1 MLWQIIFLAAG
12 ILSLIYY
19 SVICITLKK
28 WDSTFSR
35 FWLVTGIIE
44 VAGSGLTVRYG
55 MPCIVELMIGIG
67 VCLLLAS
74 EIGIIH
80 GMHAGRSEIT
90 DEIKEKS
97 PEKNQNKNQDK
108 NLARREPEVRWII
121 VLGAQVQGRRI
132 TDSLKRRLD
141 EALVYLQTH
150 PDVKVIVSGG
160 QGTDEEIS
168 EASAMAEYLEKAG
181 IAKERII
188 LEDAAVNTMENL
200 KFSRRIILEQ
210 DGEESPVG
218 IVSNNFHVYR
228 GCEYARCAGFQNVF
242 PIAAGCN
249 PVLFPNYFIRECLA
263 VWKLW
268 LKK

>member
-19 SVICITLKK
+19 SVICVTLKK

-35 FWLVTGIIE
+35 FWLVLG
-44 VAGSGLTVRYG
+44 VAGIAGSRLTVRYG
-55 MPCIVELMIGIG
+55 MPCVVELVIGIG
-67 VCLLLAS
+67 VFLLLIS
-74 EIGIIH
+74 EIGIVR
-80 GMHAGRSEIT
+80 GMHDGKE
-90 DEIKEKS
+90 ELKEKS
-97 PEKNQNKNQDK
+97 PEEKQEKTLGKNPAD
-108 NLARREPEVRWII
+108 PEQEIRWII
-121 VLGAQVQGRRI
+121 VLGAQVQGRKI

-141 EALVYLQTH
+141 AALIYLQAH

-160 QGTDEEIS
+160 QGKDEEVS
-168 EASAMAEYLEKAG
+168 EAFAMAEYLKKAG

-188 LEDAAVNTMENL
+188 LEDASVNTMENL
-200 KFSRRIILEQ
+200 KFSRDIIQAE
-210 DGEESPVG
+210 GGGESPVG

-228 GCEYARCAGFQNVF
+228 GCEYARRAGFPDVF
-242 PIAAGCN
+242 PIAADCN
-249 PVLFPNYFIRECLA
+249 PVLFPNYFIRECFA